1 MVQKAN
7 DQNQRKLQIMIDH
20 QLNASQ
26 KKVAE
31 IVKNS
36 NSNKVRTLKSNE
48 TFIHVNL
55 KYSIFI

>member
-1 MVQKAN
+1 MVQSAN

-26 KKVAE
+26 KKIAD

-36 NSNKVRTLKSNE
+36 NSNKVRTIKSND
-48 TFIHVNL
+48 TFIFN
-55 KYSIFI
+55 I